1 MKVTILCGHPGMSSA
16 SSSDDDELPVVV
28 AELGKGTYGRV
39 VRATFRG
46 VEFAIK
52 IESPNAKS
60 PQLHRE
66 YRMLRFLKH
75 CPHVPQVF
83 RLWEPPSGELWMA
96 MALLGTD
103 LEAYRPSVDRVVSE
117 IAPTFIRTL
126 RSVHDAGILHRDI
139 KPANMMRGCKGA
151 SLWLV
156 DFGLA
161 KRYVRDDGTHIPFR
175 RDKSITG
182 TPRFLSLHAHAG
194 CESARR
200 DDMISL
206 GYAIVLLA
214 KGKLPWSKVE
224 GDTIARRVH
233 NMAKIKRTTSVETLC
248 AGLPPAFRFYFTS
261 INTLAFDERPD
272 YELLL
277 SYFH

>member
-1 MKVTILCGHPGMSSA
+1 MSS
-16 SSSDDDELPVVV
+16 SSSSADDDELPVIV

-52 IESPNAKS
+52 IEAPDAKV
-60 PQLHRE
+60 PQLRFE
-66 YRMLRFLKH
+66 YRVLRYLKR
-75 CPHVPQVF
+75 CSHVPQVF
-83 RLWEPPSGELWMA
+83 RLWEPESGEVWMA
-96 MALLGTD
+96 MALLGKNLD
-103 LEAYRPSVDRVVSE
+103 AEKPSVDRVANE
-117 IAPTFIRTL
+117 IAPTFIRAL
-126 RSVHDAGILHRDI
+126 RSVHDAGILHRDV
-139 KPANMMRGCKGA
+139 KPANMMRGRKGA

-175 RDKSITG
+175 RGKQITG

-206 GYAIVLLA
+206 GYALVLLA

-224 GDTIARRVH
+224 GGTIARRVH
-233 NMAKIKRTTSVETLC
+233 NMAKIKRTTSAEALC

-277 SYFH
+277 SYFN